1 MSDISSFYTSGRVP
15 DYLLSDDL
23 VEGLKMVAMALE
35 ESLKKSSYIFL
46 SNYSAAFWKYL
57 RKYSEFKVCS
67 NEIEEDLL
75 KQIVQKFIVSS
86 LGDNIM

>member
-1 MSDISSFYTSGRVP
+1 MSDISSFYMSERVP

-46 SNYSAAFWKYL
+46 SNYSAAF
-57 RKYSEFKVCS
+57 
-67 NEIEEDLL
+67 
-75 KQIVQKFIVSS
+75 
-86 LGDNIM
+86 